1 MTILYI
7 ASEARPFVATGGL
20 ADVAGS
26 LPPALC
32 RAGVDCR
39 VVLPLY
45 QQVGEGLRR
54 KMRRICEFQVPL
66 AWRSQYCGVYECRLD
81 GVTCYLLD
89 NEYYFK
95 RDSVYGDFDDG
106 ERFAFFSKAVL
117 EMLCHIDFA
126 PDILH
131 CNDWQ
136 SAMVILNQKLFYQG
150 VEKLRQAKTVF
161 TIHNIQYQ
169 GQYGMGFA
177 GDVLGIPRECQV
189 LLEYDGCVNLMKS
202 AIEQC
207 DALTTVSPTYAH
219 EIQDP
224 WYAHGLD
231 PLIRENNYK
240 LTGILNGIDNR
251 AYDPSADPDIPV
263 HYGAEDAIAGKRA
276 CKEALQREMGL
287 TVDPDR
293 MLVGMVTRLVAHK
306 GLDLV
311 KRVLGDLV
319 NQGVSVAILG
329 SGDEEYQRFFGEMQQ
344 RYPGRVAFYC
354 GFVPA
359 LSRRI
364 YAGADVFLMPSQSEP
379 CGLAQMQCL
388 RYGTLPIVRETGGL
402 KDSITDLGGGWG
414 NGYTFQSYN
423 AHHMMDAVLRAQRD
437 YRDKKKWEELVQRA
451 MKEDFSWDRSAKE
464 YLRLYE
470 RLLERNLKG

>member
-1 MTILYI
+1 MKILY
-7 ASEARPFVATGGL
+7 ASSEARPFIATGGL

-26 LPPALC
+26 LPSALC
-32 RAGVDCR
+32 RAGEDCR

-45 QQVGEGLRR
+45 QRIDSHLRG
-54 KMRRICEFQVPL
+54 KMRRIAEFSVPL
-66 AWRSQYCGVYECRLD
+66 AWRNQYCGVYECQLG
-81 GVTCYLLD
+81 GVTYYLLD

-126 PDILH
+126 PDLIH

-136 SAMVILNQKLFYQG
+136 TAMIPLNLKLFYQG
-150 VEKLRQAKTVF
+150 VEKLREVKTIF

-169 GQYGMGFA
+169 GKYGMEFA
-177 GDVLGIPRECQV
+177 GDVLGIPQHLWGLV
-189 LLEYDGCVNLMKS
+189 EYDHCVNLMKS

-231 PLIRENNYK
+231 RLISQNHWK
-240 LTGILNGIDNR
+240 LSGILNGIDNDLYNPKTDDSLP
-251 AYDPSADPDIPV
+251 AQYDISTAS
-263 HYGAEDAIAGKRA
+263 EGKRI
-276 CKEALQREMGL
+276 CKESLQREMGL

-293 MLVGMVTRLVAHK
+293 MLVGMVSRLVAHK

-319 NQGVSVAILG
+319 NHGVSVAVLG
-329 SGDEEYQRFFGEMQQ
+329 SGDEEYQRFFGEMQGQ
-344 RYPGRVAFYC
+344 YPGRIAFVC
-354 GFVPA
+354 GFIPS
-359 LSRRI
+359 LSHRI

-402 KDSITDLGGGWG
+402 KDSITDVGAGWG

-437 YRDKKKWEELVQRA
+437 YQDKDKWSGLVVNA

-464 YLRLYE
+464 YQRLYH
-470 RLLERNLKG
+470 RLAESNL

>member
-1 MTILYI
+1 MKILYA
-7 ASEARPFVATGGL
+7 ASEARPFIATGGL

-26 LPPALC
+26 LPAALC

-45 QQVGEGLRR
+45 QKIDSHLRGR
-54 KMRRICEFQVPL
+54 MRRIAEFTVPL
-66 AWRSQYCGVYECRLD
+66 AWRSQYCGVYECQLD
-81 GVTCYLLD
+81 GVTYYLLD

-106 ERFAFFSKAVL
+106 ERYAFFSKAVL
-117 EMLCHIDFA
+117 ELLCHIDFA

-136 SAMVILNQKLFYQG
+136 TAMIPLDCKLFYQG
-150 VEKLRQAKTVF
+150 VEKLQGLKTVF

-169 GQYGMGFA
+169 GKYGMEFA
-177 GDVLGIPRECQV
+177 GDVLGIPPSCQGLV
-189 LLEYDGCVNLMKS
+189 EYEGCVNLMKS

-207 DALTTVSPTYAH
+207 SALTTVSPTYSH

-224 WYAHGLD
+224 WYAYGLD
-231 PLIRENNYK
+231 RLIRENNRK
-240 LTGILNGIDNR
+240 LSGILNGIDNR
-251 AYDPSADPDIPV
+251 SYDPSTDKALPV
-263 HYGAEDAIAGKRA
+263 QYGIEDAIAGKRA

-287 TVDPDR
+287 TVDSDR

-311 KRVLGDLV
+311 VRVLGDLV
-319 NQGVSVAILG
+319 NQGVSVALLG
-329 SGDEEYQRFFGEMQQ
+329 SGDEAYQRFFGEMQQ
-344 RYPGRVAFYC
+344 RYPGRVAFVC
-354 GFVPA
+354 GFIPD

-364 YAGADVFLMPSQSEP
+364 YAGADVFLMPSESEP

-423 AHHMMDAVLRAQRD
+423 AHHMMDAVLRAQKD
-437 YRDKKKWEELVQRA
+437 YHDKEKWAGLVQSA
-451 MKEDFSWDRSAKE
+451 MEEDFSWDRSAKE

-470 RLLERNLKG
+470 RLLQD

>member
-1 MTILYI
+1 MKILYI

-169 GQYGMGFA
+169 GQYGI
-177 GDVLGIPRECQV
+177 DR
-189 LLEYDGCVNLMKS
+189 KS
-202 AIEQC
+202 
-207 DALTTVSPTYAH
+207 V
-219 EIQDP
+219 
-224 WYAHGLD
+224 
-231 PLIRENNYK
+231 
-240 LTGILNGIDNR
+240 
-251 AYDPSADPDIPV
+251 V
-263 HYGAEDAIAGKRA
+263 
-276 CKEALQREMGL
+276 
-287 TVDPDR
+287 
-293 MLVGMVTRLVAHK
+293 
-306 GLDLV
+306 
-311 KRVLGDLV
+311 
-319 NQGVSVAILG
+319 
-329 SGDEEYQRFFGEMQQ
+329 
-344 RYPGRVAFYC
+344 
-354 GFVPA
+354 
-359 LSRRI
+359 
-364 YAGADVFLMPSQSEP
+364 
-379 CGLAQMQCL
+379 
-388 RYGTLPIVRETGGL
+388 
-402 KDSITDLGGGWG
+402 
-414 NGYTFQSYN
+414 
-423 AHHMMDAVLRAQRD
+423 
-437 YRDKKKWEELVQRA
+437 
-451 MKEDFSWDRSAKE
+451 
-464 YLRLYE
+464 
-470 RLLERNLKG
+470 